1 MGGFFMI
8 ELYFL
13 IPAVIA
19 QLFNPT
25 AELVM
30 STAMAS
36 NEVNSEIETHPLI
49 AETKPRKCSK

>member
-1 MGGFFMI
+1 MI